1 MTRCL
6 RAAGFFPLLH
16 GCPNATPGKLP
27 KTVIPVHDAIE
38 LTPDLESLA
47 LAGVEVVDIEVR
59 EPSPFAVDTALGLD
73 PTLGTLSGLA
83 GGGRRAARCR
93 TPRLAAEI
101 RAAPRKLPRS
111 DSR

>member
-73 PTLGTLSGLA
+73 LTSVLFPVWQ
-83 GGGRRAARCR
+83 AAVAV
-93 TPRLAAEI
+93 RLAV
-101 RAAPRKLPRS
+101 APRAWLPK
-111 DSR
+111 